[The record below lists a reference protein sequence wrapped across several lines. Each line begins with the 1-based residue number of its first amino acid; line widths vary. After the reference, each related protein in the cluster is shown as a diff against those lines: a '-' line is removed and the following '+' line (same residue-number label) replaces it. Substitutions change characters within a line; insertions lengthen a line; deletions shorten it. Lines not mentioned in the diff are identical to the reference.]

1 MHIKIKKGFDIH
13 LVGRAE
19 KTISSGKAALT
30 YALKPSD
37 FLGMYRPKMLVKE
50 GDRVKAGTPLFYDKR
65 LPSVLYTAPVS
76 GEIVQIKRGEKR
88 AVLEVVFL
96 ADKEVEY
103 EPFEKYSV
111 SELSKLEAAKAKETL
126 LKSGAWVNIIRR
138 PYGIV
143 ADPEEK
149 PKAIFISA
157 FDSHP
162 LAPDYE
168 FLYKNEVSYFQAG
181 IDVLSK
187 ITGGVPIHVTFDAK
201 SEVSA
206 LRSVRGVEIHTIA
219 GKHPA
224 GNVGVQIHHIAPINK
239 GEVVWTVQPYGL
251 IQIGKLFMEGKY
263 DASKLVALTGSEV
276 VKPAYV
282 KTFIGAKIGDLLD
295 KNLKSDHVRV
305 ISGNVLT
312 GENVG
317 KEGYLG
323 FYHHQVTVIPEGD
336 RPRFVLT
343 EGWLAPT
350 QRTSIHRAFGLLSF
364 LSPKKERVLDSS
376 LNGEPRAFVMSGAFE
391 KVMPMDIYPTYLF
404 KAIMARNYEE
414 MEALG
419 IYELVEEDVA
429 LCEFVDVSKHELQSL
444 LREGLNLLR
453 EG

>member
-19 KTISSGKAALT
+19 KTISNGKPAFT

-65 LPSVLYTAPVS
+65 LQSVLYTSPVS
-76 GEIVQIKRGEKR
+76 GEIAQIKRGEKR
-88 AVLEVVFL
+88 AVLEVVIL

-111 SELSKLEAAKAKETL
+111 SELGKLEAAKAKETL
-126 LKSGAWVNIIRR
+126 LKSGAWVNLIKR

-168 FLYKNEVSYFQAG
+168 FLYKNEAPYFQAG
-181 IDVLSK
+181 IDILGK
-187 ITGGVPIHVTFDAK
+187 IANVPIHVTFDAK
-201 SEVSA
+201 SEVSP

-219 GKHPA
+219 GTHPA

-239 GEVVWTVQPYGL
+239 GETVWTIQPYGV
-251 IQIGKLFMEGKY
+251 IQMGKLFMEGKY

-276 VKPAYV
+276 AKPAYA
-282 KTFIGAKIGDLLD
+282 KTFVGAKISDLLD

-312 GENVG
+312 GESVG
-317 KEGYLG
+317 KDGYLG
-323 FYHHQVTVIPEGD
+323 FYHNQVTVIPEGD
-336 RPRFVLT
+336 KPRFILT
-343 EGWLAPT
+343 DGWLAPT

-404 KAIMARNYEE
+404 KAIMAQNYEE

-429 LCEFVDVSKHELQSL
+429 LCEFVDVSKHELQLL